1 MEPPVDP
8 TGPPPT
14 AAGRP
19 VTGERPRST
28 PRVLVVEDDEPVR
41 ALIVRALAI
50 DGCRIAEAASA
61 AEARAHLSKDAP
73 DVVVLDLG
81 LPDSSG
87 LDLLRK
93 VVSISVPVVVLTAR
107 GDEIDR
113 VRGLELGADDY
124 IVKPFFPKELALRV
138 RRAADRAHPTRSPM
152 LHSGDLAIN
161 TDSREVH
168 VGGRPVALTDR
179 EFDLLSHMAST
190 PRTVFSRDDLLR
202 DVWQSSPDW
211 QSSAT
216 VTEHI
221 HRLRGKLEADPS
233 QPTLIVTV
241 GKSGYRFDPRHD

>member
-1 MEPPVDP
+1 MARP
-8 TGPPPT
+8 
-14 AAGRP
+14 GRT

-28 PRVLVVEDDEPVR
+28 PLVLVVEDAEPVR
-41 ALIVRALAI
+41 ALIVRTLAI

-61 AEARAHLSKDAP
+61 AEARAQCSKDAP

-93 VVSISVPVVVLTAR
+93 LVSLSVPVVVLTGR
-107 GDEIDR
+107 GEEIDR
-113 VRGLELGADDY
+113 VRGLELGADEY
-124 IVKPFFPKELALRV
+124 MVKPFFPKELAIRV
-138 RRAADRAHPTRSPM
+138 RRATDRAHTSRSPM
-152 LHSGDLAIN
+152 FRSGGLAID

-168 VGGRPVALTDR
+168 VEGRPIALSDR
-179 EFDLLSHMAST
+179 EFDLLSYMASR

-202 DVWQSSPDW
+202 NVWQSSPDW

-221 HRLRGKLEADPS
+221 HRLRAKLEADPS

-241 GKSGYRFDPRHD
+241 GKSGYRFDPRPDQQAR